1 MAHKKAAGST
11 SNVHDSRPK
20 YLGVKKFG
28 GEKVTAGNIIVR
40 QKGLKMKPG
49 QNVYAGRDFT
59 LHASID
65 GVVKFTEK
73 RAPRFDRQPHKRT
86 YVNVET
92 AKAAAPA
99 KTAAKASAKA
109 EAKAAAE

>member
-11 SNVHDSRPK
+11 SNIRDSKPK

-59 LHASID
+59 LHAAID

-73 RAPRFDRQPHKRT
+73 RAPRFDRQPHRRT
-86 YVNVET
+86 YVNIEAVKAAPTKAT
-92 AKAAAPA
+92 AK
-99 KTAAKASAKA
+99 
-109 EAKAAAE
+109 